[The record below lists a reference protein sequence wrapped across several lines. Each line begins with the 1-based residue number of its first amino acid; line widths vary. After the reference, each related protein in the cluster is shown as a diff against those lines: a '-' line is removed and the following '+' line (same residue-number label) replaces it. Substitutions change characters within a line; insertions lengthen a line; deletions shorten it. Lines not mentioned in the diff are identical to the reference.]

1 MTPEQIER
9 VMELVREYG
18 KQLMFFGM
26 HGDKRYQHL
35 SVEVIEQIEAELKG
49 EGTDG

>member
-18 KQLMFFGM
+18 LQLMFYGL
-26 HGDKRYQHL
+26 HGDRRYL
-35 SVEVIEQIEAELKG
+35 ETGLYEKIEAALKG
-49 EGTDG
+49 ESTDG